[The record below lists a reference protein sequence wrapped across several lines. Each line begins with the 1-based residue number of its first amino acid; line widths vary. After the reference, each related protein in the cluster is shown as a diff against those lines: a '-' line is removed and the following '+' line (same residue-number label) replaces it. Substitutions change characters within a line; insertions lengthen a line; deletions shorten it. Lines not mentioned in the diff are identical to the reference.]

1 MKFRF
6 LIILALFCINTLL
19 SQSFQWESFTMENSP
34 LPSNN
39 LRALHIDANEVLWIG
54 SDFGLT
60 GFNGSAWI
68 TYTTSNTDSLADDQI
83 NDILILDQNI
93 VLSGPKG
100 LSGGEITTYDNINWS
115 TPLNTK
121 NSGLARDMIFTST
134 IDSLGNQWFGTDSGV
149 SLMKPDNS
157 WKLFSIGVALSFIS
171 VNKQPTYWQ
180 HFGTKGMGVY
190 ILGYKNNGSSDAIT
204 SATWLLEPWN
214 LISDT
219 VQAVFI
225 EEDGDRWYGTPRG
238 VTYHTGPNLKAY
250 TWYNVGSGLVD
261 NNVQALAQDSDSA
274 MWIGTSGG
282 VSRFHNN
289 AWSNFTTDNGLVSN
303 DVRAIETE
311 SENTVWFATAGGLS
325 KLTITPN
332 AIKTDNPV
340 LADNFLVSPA
350 FPNPFN
356 MTTHIKFELP
366 VASQVRIR
374 IYNINGQLVHEL
386 LNADLMK
393 GRYDIIWN
401 GKNNKGSDIA
411 SGLYHA
417 VISASNQMK
426 VIKLVLVK

>member
-1 MKFRF
+1 MKLRL
-6 LIILALFCINTLL
+6 LIVLALFSLNTVL
-19 SQSFQWESFTMENSP
+19 SQSFQWESFTKENSP
-34 LPSNN
+34 LPDNS
-39 LRALHIDANEVLWIG
+39 LRALHIDENEVLWIG
-54 SDFGLT
+54 SDSGLT

-83 NDILILDQNI
+83 NDILISDQDI

-121 NSGLARDMIFTST
+121 NSGLARDMIFTSN
-134 IDSLGNQWFGTDSGV
+134 IDSLGNKWFGTDSGV

-157 WKLFSIGVALSFIS
+157 WELFSLGGVFPFIS

-180 HFGTKGMGVY
+180 HFGTKGLGVY
-190 ILGYKNNGSSDAIT
+190 ILGYTNNGSSDAIT

-238 VTYHTGPNLKAY
+238 VTYHTGPNLRSY
-250 TWYNVGSGLVD
+250 TWYNVNSGLVH

-282 VSRFHNN
+282 VSRFYNSSWN
-289 AWSNFTTDNGLVSN
+289 NFTTGNGLISD
-303 DVRAIETE
+303 DVRDIEPAPG
-311 SENTVWFATAGGLS
+311 NIVWFATAGGLS
-325 KLTITPN
+325 KLTISSSS
-332 AIKTDNPV
+332 IKTDNPV
-340 LADNFLVSPA
+340 LADNFIVSPA

-366 VASQVRIR
+366 VASQVRIK
-374 IYNINGQLVHEL
+374 IYSINGQLVNEL

-393 GRYDIIWN
+393 GKYDIVWT
-401 GKNNKGSDIA
+401 GKNNQGSDIA

-417 VISASNQMK
+417 VISAANQIK
-426 VIKLVLVK
+426 VIKLVLLK